1 MEPQLRRLPPGRML
15 RERLQADHLVR
26 NSLYLILNSGLQA
39 ALGFIFWIVA
49 ARLFTIEDVGKASS
63 LIAATA
69 IIAYI
74 ALLGLNSTFMRYLP
88 TAPDRDALLTA
99 GLLLVAASG
108 TVIGLIYVFLT
119 PVIAP
124 RLAFVEHRPALAAGF
139 ILLAAAATVNLATDS
154 IFIASRKAGYNALV
168 DGGIGGITK
177 IALAAMLVGTGAY
190 GLFCASAVGFA
201 AAALASVL
209 LMSSALHYRPSFR
222 KPFRTLVPLLRFSSA
237 NYAGNVLNLLPT
249 LIVPLIALDRLG
261 ASAAAYY
268 FIAFQMANLL
278 YSAAYAVEQTFL
290 AEGSQAGA
298 DWHELLPRSL
308 RVLMALCLPA
318 CVILVVAAHLVLS
331 AFGTKYSQHGAP
343 ALMVLAVAAIPLAAN
358 SWLQTVLRLAGRLRA
373 IVVSNG
379 VYAIAICGLA
389 WILAPHG
396 LTGLATAWPIG
407 GLLGAAATA
416 AAAAAAAA
424 KESPR
429 RHLRTARRWSN
440 SVRTAWL
447 GHREPRMHRWWAGLS
462 ALTAIAV
469 GVSLVL
475 PPPAPVGTVALPA
488 ADALHRPLLR
498 PGVETSGHGRARCG
512 DQGFVRGRER
522 RRAFREL
529 SVRPQRERGRHL
541 SPPGTGNED
550 DRRRVDMERDG
561 NSPPDV
567 RCVTVPHCGDTSRAL
582 GRNRLPGFAQGWV
595 RTEGMPERQIHGGRP
610 SGRRS
615 RAWHEADRRAG
626 AP

>member
-475 PPPAPVGTVALPA
+475 PAGRHQWALSLFRQPTRYTVLSFAQAWKLPA
-488 ADALHRPLLR
+488 TAVHDAAIRVSFAVGNDEGHSVSYRYVLSESGGGTSRLLGQATR
-498 PGVETSGHGRARCG
+498 TIAAGSTWNVTAI
-512 DQGFVRGRER
+512 
-522 RRAFREL
+522 
-529 SVRPQRERGRHL
+529 VRPTCDA
-541 SPPGTGNED
+541 SPC
-550 DRRRVDMERDG
+550 RIA
-561 NSPPDV
+561 
-567 RCVTVPHCGDTSRAL
+567 VT
-582 GRNRLPGFAQGWV
+582 LPGHSEEIDFLV
-595 RTEGMPERQIHGGRP
+595 
-610 SGRRS
+610 SLK
-615 RAWHEADRRAG
+615 AG
-626 AP
+626 